1 AAPRRTC
8 CASRPQP
15 RCSRSTEMKAEA
27 RRKQS
32 GQAVVIIVAM
42 IVALT
47 VLGVMVFDAGLA
59 MSDRRNLQAYAD
71 ASALAGS
78 GPYSPGG
85 NNAHWVAMEY
95 LGTALNFSTPVGT
108 CNGPGNC

>member
-1 AAPRRTC
+1 MTARSRR
-8 CASRPQP
+8 RQG
-15 RCSRSTEMKAEA
+15 
-27 RRKQS
+27 

-71 ASALAGS
+71 AAALAGS
-78 GPYSPGG
+78 RSYDAGG
-85 NNAHWVAMEY
+85 NNAHYIAMEY
-95 LGTALNFSTPVGT
+95 LGAALNFSVPVGT
-108 CNGPGNC
+108 CNGGGNCPAGTYSVNGYNITDRKSVV